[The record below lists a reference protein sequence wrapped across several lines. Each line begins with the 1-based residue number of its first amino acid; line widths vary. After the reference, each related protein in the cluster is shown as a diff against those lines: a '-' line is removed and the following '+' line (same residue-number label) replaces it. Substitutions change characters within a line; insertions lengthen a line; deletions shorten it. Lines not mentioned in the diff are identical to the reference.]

1 MPGVDP
7 AGSIPPTADP
17 EPEVMVADVVS
28 LGSRRRARTVDREEP
43 SVTLMRDGDS
53 PTPEEQLALTV
64 ESLYMHRRRTLTDPA
79 TAEAYDIA
87 FEAALI
93 VVEGALTRGHISA
106 EQHRLLAGMLQDAR
120 DVPDVL

>member
-1 MPGVDP
+1 MPGVEP
-7 AGSIPPTADP
+7 AGSTPPPFET
-17 EPEVMVADVVS
+17 EPDIADVVS
-28 LGSRRRARTVDREEP
+28 LGSRRRARTIDREEP
-43 SVTLMRDGDS
+43 PVNRMRDGDS

-64 ESLYMHRRRTLTDPA
+64 EGLYMHRRRTLTDPA
-79 TAEAYDIA
+79 TAEAYDVA
-87 FEAALI
+87 FEVALI